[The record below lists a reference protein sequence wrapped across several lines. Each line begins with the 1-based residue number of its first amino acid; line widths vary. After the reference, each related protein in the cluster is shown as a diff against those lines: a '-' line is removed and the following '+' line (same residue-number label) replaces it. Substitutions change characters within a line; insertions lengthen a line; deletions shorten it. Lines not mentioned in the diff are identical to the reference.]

1 MRDIRKYMDMMGNP
15 APQVL
20 TEGRKTLKDYLTE
33 TENSLAEAP
42 KKSDIQLMASKV
54 LPRGAKEEPLTG
66 RMVYVKQGGLDSVA
80 TMEEKIIAKLKEAGF
95 VKMPSKG
102 EENIFKLDN
111 WVVTTR
117 VSYGGGYKYANM
129 SAILTSVQENDSNLA
144 EGSFVVKSLDGVE
157 KRFKTLG
164 PEADA
169 WQKSLS
175 PQAQKAEAN
184 KDLRDQ
190 SKQKAEAMNATI
202 WSSING
208 PWEWTE
214 LDWIDIVQTF
224 IVPDLIS
231 KLKGQPVSAQVKDAL
246 IDARNGDL
254 FALLK
259 IFDSVTRN
267 MKMGN
272 SFSSWAKSMQG
283 GRMESIEDGEA
294 DMLDEAPVS
303 DSRKNVAKF
312 LRSKGWV
319 KSESRKSHHGS
330 RIWFEQRSP
339 KNDIEMTK
347 EEYIIQLLADMNAA
361 GIQGAIGD
369 GYERDTIIGTDWRV
383 TVQNDTGRIGV
394 LLSMRDTPENGM
406 DW

>member
-1 MRDIRKYMDMMGNP
+1 MKDIRKYMDLMGNP

-42 KKSDIQLMASKV
+42 KKSEIQLMASKV

-80 TMEEKIIAKLKEAGF
+80 TMEEKIIAKLKEVGF

-111 WVVTTR
+111 WMVTTR

-175 PQAQKAEAN
+175 PQAQKAEVN

-294 DMLDEAPVS
+294 DMLDEAPMS
-303 DSRKNVAKF
+303 DSRKAIKQF
-312 LRSKGWV
+312 LTANGWV
-319 KSESRKSHHGS
+319 KQEFRKSRQGT
-330 RIWFEQRSP
+330 RTWLKQRSP
-339 KNDIEMTK
+339 KNTPKMSK
-347 EEYIIQLLADMNAA
+347 EEYLTQLLADLHSN
-361 GIQGAIGD
+361 GIEGNIGD
-369 GYERDTIIGTDWRV
+369 GYKRDSIIGSDWTL
-383 TVQNDTGRIGV
+383 TVQNDTGVIGV
-394 LLSMRDTPENGM
+394 LLSLRDTPDDGM